1 MITVLAY
8 FYHPDLGTVRG
19 TVIDG
24 VPMLSCRELSIF
36 LARFSSDELDDI
48 LRQNYHTEDVVVAR
62 FSADGLE
69 YVIRSDYHTEDVTV
83 PVSVD
88 VNGIAKTEKLLF
100 IGIDAAYGILKLS
113 PNGQGYKYSVW
124 LGDFVFPMLMQMNGT
139 TEVKRDAQYFYWEC
153 TDPKHEKTAEEML
166 NDHFFDIFD

>member
-24 VPMLSCRELSIF
+24 VPMVSYRELSIL

-48 LRQNYHTEDVVVAR
+48 LRKNYHTKDV
-62 FSADGLE
+62 
-69 YVIRSDYHTEDVTV
+69 IV
-83 PVSVD
+83 PVSI
-88 VNGIAKTEKLLF
+88 NAYGITKTEKLLF
-100 IGIDAAYGILKLS
+100 IGKEAAYGILKLS

-124 LGDFVFPMLMQMNGT
+124 LGDFVFPMLIQMNGT

-153 TDPKHEKTAEEML
+153 IDPKPEKTAEEML
-166 NDHFFDIFD
+166 YNHLFDLFD

>member
-8 FYHPDLGTVRG
+8 FYHPDLGTIRG

-24 VPMLSCRELSIF
+24 VPMVLYRELSN
-36 LARFSSDELDDI
+36 LA
-48 LRQNYHTEDVVVAR
+48 AR

-69 YVIRSDYHTEDVTV
+69 DVIRSDYHTEDVTV

-153 TDPKHEKTAEEML
+153 TDPKHEKTSEEML

>member
-48 LRQNYHTEDVVVAR
+48 LRQNYHTEDVVV
-62 FSADGLE
+62 
-69 YVIRSDYHTEDVTV
+69 

-88 VNGIAKTEKLLF
+88 VHGITKTEKLLF
-100 IGIDAAYGILKLS
+100 IGIDAVCEILRLS

-153 TDPKHEKTAEEML
+153 TDPKPEKTSEEML

>member
-8 FYHPDLGTVRG
+8 FYHPALGTVRG

-48 LRQNYHTEDVVVAR
+48 LRQNYHTEDVVV
-62 FSADGLE
+62 
-69 YVIRSDYHTEDVTV
+69 

-88 VNGIAKTEKLLF
+88 VHGY
-100 IGIDAAYGILKLS
+100 AA
-113 PNGQGYKYSVW
+113 W

-153 TDPKHEKTAEEML
+153 TDPKPEKTEML
-166 NDHFFDIFD
+166 NNHLFDLFD

>member
-48 LRQNYHTEDVVVAR
+48 LRQNYHTEDV
-62 FSADGLE
+62 
-69 YVIRSDYHTEDVTV
+69 TV

-88 VNGIAKTEKLLF
+88 VHGIAKTEKLLF
-100 IGIDAAYGILKLS
+100 IGKEAVGRMIEMSPARSWEKYAA
-113 PNGQGYKYSVW
+113 W

-153 TDPKHEKTAEEML
+153 TDPKPEKTADEML
-166 NDHFFDIFD
+166 NNHLFDLFD

>member
-48 LRQNYHTEDVVVAR
+48 LRQNYHTEDVVV
-62 FSADGLE
+62 
-69 YVIRSDYHTEDVTV
+69 

-88 VNGIAKTEKLLF
+88 VHGIAKTEKLLF
-100 IGIDAAYGILKLS
+100 IGKEAVGRMIEMS
-113 PNGQGYKYSVW
+113 PARSWDKYTAWFS
-124 LGDFVFPMLMQMNGT
+124 DFVFPMLRQMAGT
-139 TEVKRDAQYFYWEC
+139 SEVTEDAKLFYLEC
-153 TDPKHEKTAEEML
+153 TDPRPEKAEEML
-166 NDHFFDIFD
+166 NNHLFDLFD

>member
-24 VPMLSCRELSIF
+24 VPMVSYRELSN
-36 LARFSSDELDDI
+36 LA
-48 LRQNYHTEDVVVAR
+48 AR

-69 YVIRSDYHTEDVTV
+69 DVIRSDYHTEDVTV

-100 IGIDAAYGILKLS
+100 INDEAVYRLLELS
-113 PNGQGYKYSVW
+113 AVRTWEKYTVW
-124 LGDFVFPMLMQMNGT
+124 FSDFVFPMLRQMAGT
-139 TEVKRDAQYFYWEC
+139 SEVTEDAQYFYWEC
-153 TDPKHEKTAEEML
+153 TDPKPEKTEMPNNHL
-166 NDHFFDIFD
+166 FNLFD

>member
-48 LRQNYHTEDVVVAR
+48 LRQNYHTEDVVV
-62 FSADGLE
+62 
-69 YVIRSDYHTEDVTV
+69 

-88 VNGIAKTEKLLF
+88 VHGIAKTDNLLF

-153 TDPKHEKTAEEML
+153 TDPKPEKTEMPNNHL
-166 NDHFFDIFD
+166 FNLFD

>member
-8 FYHPDLGTVRG
+8 FYHPDLGTIRG
-19 TVIDG
+19 TVINGTPMISCNETVKLLGFCNTDG
-24 VPMLSCRELSIF
+24 FKEIF
-36 LARFSSDELDDI
+36 RKKYNAKDAI
-48 LRQNYHTEDVVVAR
+48 
-62 FSADGLE
+62 
-69 YVIRSDYHTEDVTV
+69 V

-88 VNGIAKTEKLLF
+88 TNGIAKTETLLF
-100 IGIDAAYGILKLS
+100 IGKEAVGRMIEMSPARSWDKYAA
-113 PNGQGYKYSVW
+113 W

-153 TDPKHEKTAEEML
+153 TDPKHEKTEIL

>member
-24 VPMLSCRELSIF
+24 VPMVSYRELSN
-36 LARFSSDELDDI
+36 LA
-48 LRQNYHTEDVVVAR
+48 AR

-69 YVIRSDYHTEDVTV
+69 DVIRSDYHTEDVTV

-88 VNGIAKTEKLLF
+88 INGIAKTEKLLF
-100 IGIDAAYGILKLS
+100 IGIDAVCEILRLS

-153 TDPKHEKTAEEML
+153 TDPKPEKTSEEML

>member
-24 VPMLSCRELSIF
+24 VPMVSYRELSN
-36 LARFSSDELDDI
+36 LA
-48 LRQNYHTEDVVVAR
+48 AR

-100 IGIDAAYGILKLS
+100 IGIDAVCEILRLS

-139 TEVKRDAQYFYWEC
+139 TEVKRDAQLFYLEC
-153 TDPKHEKTAEEML
+153 TDPNPEKTSEEML
-166 NDHFFDIFD
+166 NNHLFDLFD

>member
-24 VPMLSCRELSIF
+24 VPMVSYRELSN
-36 LARFSSDELDDI
+36 LA
-48 LRQNYHTEDVVVAR
+48 AR

-100 IGIDAAYGILKLS
+100 INDEAVYRLLELS
-113 PNGQGYKYSVW
+113 AVRTWEKYTVW
-124 LGDFVFPMLMQMNGT
+124 FSDFVFPMLRQMAGT
-139 TEVKRDAQYFYWEC
+139 SEVTEDTQIFYLEC
-153 TDPKHEKTAEEML
+153 TDPKPEKTEML
-166 NDHFFDIFD
+166 NNHLFDLFD

>member
-24 VPMLSCRELSIF
+24 VPMVSYRELSN
-36 LARFSSDELDDI
+36 LAA
-48 LRQNYHTEDVVVAR
+48 H

-69 YVIRSDYHTEDVTV
+69 DVIRSDYHTEDVTV

-100 IGIDAAYGILKLS
+100 INDEAVYRLLELS
-113 PNGQGYKYSVW
+113 AVRTWEKYTVW
-124 LGDFVFPMLMQMNGT
+124 FSDFVFPMLRQMAGT
-139 TEVKRDAQYFYWEC
+139 SEVTEDTQIFYLEC
-153 TDPKHEKTAEEML
+153 TDPKPEKTEML
-166 NDHFFDIFD
+166 NNHLFDLFD

>member
-19 TVIDG
+19 TVIDS
-24 VPMLSCRELSIF
+24 VPMVSCRELSIL

-48 LRQNYHTEDVVVAR
+48 LRKNYHTEDVVV
-62 FSADGLE
+62 
-69 YVIRSDYHTEDVTV
+69 

-88 VNGIAKTEKLLF
+88 VHGIAKTEKLLF

-153 TDPKHEKTAEEML
+153 TDPKPEKTAEEML
-166 NDHFFDIFD
+166 NNHLFD